1 MGAGVGYFPC
11 FAVKCGMFSWFSCE
25 GWDVR
30 CRMFSLFCREG
41 WAKCG
46 LFCGEG
52 WGASVGF
59 FPGFAVKVGGA
70 GVGCF
75 PCFALPYFSEKTFM
89 VSTVTGLPT

>member
-1 MGAGVGYFPC
+1 MSGVGCFPGL
-11 FAVKCGMFSWFSCE
+11 AVTG
-25 GWDVR
+25 GGR

-41 WAKCG
+41 WGKCG

-52 WGASVGF
+52 WGASVRF

-75 PCFALPYFSEKTFM
+75 PCFALPYFCEKTFM